1 MLSDVSKI
9 PGFLYDDEPEWLYS
23 QAKEAPGLIVEVGS
37 YMGKSTVCLAQGAL
51 DGHGGP
57 VLSFDHHSRDRYTIQ
72 DQLDGHGGPVL
83 SFDPQYIGNRPTY
96 EQLLKNLKEYGV
108 RDVVQTYV
116 CRSEEVRRFVGDGEA
131 GLIFIDGDHNYQS
144 AVSDL
149 DTLLP
154 MLKAGGIVAVH
165 DCTPW
170 YPGVVRAVRERI
182 FDQPDCFPEREL
194 RKSGSYIAWGRK
206 AVTSAPGRQR

>member
-1 MLSDVSKI
+1 MMPDVSKI
-9 PGFLYDDEPEWLYS
+9 PGWLYDDEPEWLYS

-57 VLSFDHHSRDRYTIQ
+57 VLSFD
-72 DQLDGHGGPVL
+72 
-83 SFDPQYIGNRPTY
+83 PQYIGNRPTY
-96 EQLLKNLKEYGV
+96 EQLLRNLKEYGV